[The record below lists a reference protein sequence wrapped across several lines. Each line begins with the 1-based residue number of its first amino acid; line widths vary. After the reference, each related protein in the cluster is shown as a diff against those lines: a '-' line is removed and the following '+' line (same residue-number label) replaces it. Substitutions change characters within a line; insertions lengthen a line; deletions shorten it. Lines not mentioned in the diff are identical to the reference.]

1 MRMWQSSLTGRDRC
15 SPSLSLDGSVRGKV
29 ISFKILFLLEAHDQ
43 TACQSQR
50 NTFEY
55 RQRAVRSICFSHDSV
70 IEEDLLVTISAE
82 GESHRKTTTLENDL
96 ILGADDNLFHLQ

>member
-1 MRMWQSSLTGRDRC
+1 
-15 SPSLSLDGSVRGKV
+15 V
-29 ISFKILFLLEAHDQ
+29 ISFKILPSRGARTDSL
-43 TACQSQR
+43 CQHNS
-50 NTFEY
+50 FGGGEGGGGGG
-55 RQRAVRSICFSHDSV
+55 QRAVRQIICFSHDSV